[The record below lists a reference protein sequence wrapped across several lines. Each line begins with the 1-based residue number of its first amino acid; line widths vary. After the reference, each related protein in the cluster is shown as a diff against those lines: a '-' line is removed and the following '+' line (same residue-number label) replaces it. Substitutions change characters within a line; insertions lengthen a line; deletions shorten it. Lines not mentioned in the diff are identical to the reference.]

1 MIIFLSELKLF
12 TKINLSMKN
21 ISKEDYL
28 GIIFKNQNSDGE
40 IKSNLIAKKL
50 SVSNAAVTDMLKKLS
65 RDGYIIYERY
75 KGIKLTIEGESYA
88 RNMVRRHRIWE
99 VFLNQIVGMPWDKVH
114 DEANRLEHSSSDDL
128 INRLEIILDYPEYD
142 PHGDPI
148 PSKEGKIP
156 KLKKHRPLSEMK
168 EGESGKVI
176 RVNDFDE
183 KFLGYISELGIKLQE
198 KILVKKKR
206 MFDKSMEV
214 VIKGKPWNISNN
226 LAQNVF
232 IEI

>member
-1 MIIFLSELKLF
+1 
-12 TKINLSMKN
+12 MKN